1 MRYLQTSK
9 FEVPEFDIK
18 RVGTYGPRISA
29 EYLRR
34 LCLLRQRSKKP
45 MMRLVEEALEDYLK
59 SQKGGKKILT
69 REENLE
75 LLDRHLDEIR
85 RGNAVIERFERAAEK
100 WLKKELGTKKAK

>member
-1 MRYLQTSK
+1 M
-9 FEVPEFDIK
+9 PEFETK
-18 RVGTYGPRISA
+18 RVGTYRPRISP
-29 EYLRR
+29 EHLRG
-34 LCLLRQRSKKP
+34 LCFLRQRSKKP
-45 MMRLVEEALEDYLK
+45 IMRLVEEALEDYLK
-59 SQKGGKKILT
+59 KEKGGEKILT